1 MGLFVSLIAVL
12 VLAGIAWAGVAAVDL
27 RYVFG
32 VLIPYAAFAT
42 FVVGFAVKV
51 LGWAKV
57 PVPFRIPT
65 TGGQMKSV
73 IPGIKHAKYDNPD
86 TTGQVIVRMLL
97 EILLFRSLFR
107 NTKAELRDGPRL
119 AYGSDKWLW
128 LAGMAFH
135 WSFLIIVL
143 RHLRFFFVGVP
154 LFVQK
159 IEGLDGFLQVGAP
172 LLYITDL
179 VIVAAATYLF
189 IRRVVIPQ
197 MKYIS
202 LPADYFPLFLI
213 LGIALT
219 GITMR
224 YLTRI
229 NVVGIKELMM
239 GLVTLN
245 PTMPE
250 GIGPMFFVHLFLVS
264 TLLVYF
270 PFSKLMHMGGVFM
283 SPTRNLANNNRRQHH
298 ENPWNYE
305 VKVHTYDEYEDEF
318 REKMKEVG
326 LPVEKE

>member
-12 VLAGIAWAGVAAVDL
+12 VLAGIAWAGVEAANL
-27 RYVFG
+27 RYLFG
-32 VLIPYAAFAT
+32 VIIPYAAFAT
-42 FVVGFAVKV
+42 FVIGFVAKV

-65 TGGQMKSV
+65 TAGQMKSA
-73 IPGIKHAKYDNPD
+73 IPGIEHSKYDNPD

-107 NTKAELRDGPRL
+107 NTKAELREGPSL

-135 WSFLIIVL
+135 WSFLTIVL
-143 RHLRFFFVGVP
+143 RHLRFFFADVP

-172 LLYITDL
+172 LLYITDV

-197 MKYIS
+197 IKYIS

-213 LGIALT
+213 LGIAIT
-219 GITMR
+219 GVMMR
-224 YLTRI
+224 YFTRI
-229 NVVGIKELMM
+229 HVVGIKELMM
-239 GLVTLN
+239 GVVTFN

-250 GIGPMFFVHLFLVS
+250 GIGPLFFVHLFLVS

-318 REKMKEVG
+318 RDKMKEVG

>member
-12 VLAGIAWAGVAAVDL
+12 VLSGVAWAGVEAANL

-42 FVVGFAVKV
+42 FVIGFAAKV

-65 TGGQMKSV
+65 TAGQMKSA
-73 IPGIKHAKYDNPD
+73 IPGIKHSKYDNPD

-107 NTKAELRDGPRL
+107 NTKAELREGPRL

-135 WSFLIIVL
+135 WSFLTIVL
-143 RHLRFFFVGVP
+143 RHLRFFFADVP
-154 LFVQK
+154 LLVQQ

-197 MKYIS
+197 VKYIS

-213 LGIALT
+213 LGIAIT

-224 YLTRI
+224 YFTRI
-229 NVVGIKELMM
+229 HVVGIKELMM
-239 GLVTLN
+239 GLVTLS

-250 GIGPMFFVHLFLVS
+250 GIGPLFFVHL
-264 TLLVYF
+264 
-270 PFSKLMHMGGVFM
+270 
-283 SPTRNLANNNRRQHH
+283 
-298 ENPWNYE
+298 
-305 VKVHTYDEYEDEF
+305 
-318 REKMKEVG
+318 
-326 LPVEKE
+326 

>member
-12 VLAGIAWAGVAAVDL
+12 VLAGIAWAGVEAANL
-27 RYVFG
+27 RYLFG
-32 VLIPYAAFAT
+32 VIIPYAAFAT
-42 FVVGFAVKV
+42 FVIGFVAKV

-65 TGGQMKSV
+65 TAGQMKSA
-73 IPGIKHAKYDNPD
+73 IPGIEHSKYDNPD
-86 TTGQVIVRMLL
+86 TTGQVIVRMLM

-107 NTKAELRDGPRL
+107 NTKAELREGPSL

-135 WSFLIIVL
+135 WSFLAIVL
-143 RHLRFFFVGVP
+143 RHLRFFFADVP

-172 LLYITDL
+172 LLYITDV

-197 MKYIS
+197 IKYIS

-213 LGIALT
+213 LGIAIT
-219 GITMR
+219 GVIMR
-224 YLTRI
+224 YFTRI
-229 NVVGIKELMM
+229 HVVGIKELMM
-239 GLVTLN
+239 GVVTFS

-250 GIGPMFFVHLFLVS
+250 GIGPLFFVHLFLVS

-305 VKVHTYDEYEDEF
+305 VKVHTYDEYEEEF
-318 REKMKEVG
+318 RDKMKEVG